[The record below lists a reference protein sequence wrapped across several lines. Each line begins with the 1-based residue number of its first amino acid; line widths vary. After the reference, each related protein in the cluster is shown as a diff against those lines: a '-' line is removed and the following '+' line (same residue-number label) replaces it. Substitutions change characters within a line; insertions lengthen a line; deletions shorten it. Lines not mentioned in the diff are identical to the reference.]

1 MKITDNVYM
10 LECSKIAHIYLI
22 KGTENLIIDTGL
34 PGLTKKIL
42 QEINTLG
49 VNEKDLKSILI
60 THHDIDH
67 IGNAK
72 KLQDITGAKLWESKE
87 DAPYIVGNTNR
98 KGIKR
103 VVQLI
108 LGDNIPVVN
117 ETYTSNE
124 DFKGVEVI
132 KSSGHTPGHVIFLYD
147 KILLSG
153 DLFRIKKNS
162 IELVSPSMT
171 WNMEELKKSI
181 RMLKNIDFDWI
192 FPSHGY
198 PIKNNK
204 LCQDFINKY

>member
-72 KLQDITGAKLWESKE
+72 KLQDITGAKLWASKE

-192 FPSHGY
+192 CPSHGY